1 VPPLPSEE
9 ALLLSQAWERV
20 SASEE
25 LESLALIFSLTAKS
39 LAHVGAVEGV
49 RSPLQ
54 IELIL
59 RSLNQ
64 SSAKRL
70 ANLLQ

>member
-1 VPPLPSEE
+1 MLDDPLLRERLEE
-9 ALLLSQAWERV
+9 LQALLQEILGFQESISSQEAEQD
-20 SASEE
+20 
-25 LESLALIFSLTAKS
+25 LDGG
-39 LAHVGAVEGV
+39 GAGV

-64 SSAKRL
+64 SSESRRGKASP
-70 ANLLQ
+70 